1 MKRSILFIVFICF
14 LSIPA
19 GLVGAKEADLA
30 GIWYSDSPEE
40 LRSEIDGYL
49 SNALIGDIEGRIIG
63 CIAPHAG
70 IRFSGAVAA
79 YTYKALASQ
88 NPKKVI
94 VVGFSHKLYIPGCIA
109 VFSEKSFDT
118 PMGCI
123 PVNTDISERLLAYN
137 SKIIKFPKAFASEN
151 SIELQLLFI
160 QRALK
165 NAEVVLV
172 AMCDQD
178 KALSQ
183 FLSAALSDVLED
195 EKDFV
200 IVASSDMC
208 HYLPYFAAEKKD
220 KDTIAKIK
228 TFDPELFYEGSLK
241 SEHKLMCGYGA
252 VYSVMEATKK
262 LGADES
268 VILKYANSGDFEP
281 MTRNSV
287 VGYVSAL
294 FTKKEASDENLP
306 EELSGKDKEGKDNM
320 LNEAERKELL
330 KIARDAINL
339 YLETGQCFD
348 AKTSDETLKEKMG
361 AFVTLHKNGRLR
373 GCIGHVIAEGAL
385 YLTVRD
391 MAIASAAHDTRF
403 SPVSAGEMKDI
414 DIEISVLSP
423 MEKITDYEKIV
434 MGKHGVMVKEG
445 FKSGI
450 YLPQV
455 ADETGWT
462 REEFM
467 DSLSVN
473 KAGIGQNL
481 WKTGKCEIYIF
492 TAEVFGEK
500 EK

>member
-1 MKRSILFIVFICF
+1 
-14 LSIPA
+14 
-19 GLVGAKEADLA
+19 
-30 GIWYSDSPEE
+30 
-40 LRSEIDGYL
+40 
-49 SNALIGDIEGRIIG
+49 
-63 CIAPHAG
+63 
-70 IRFSGAVAA
+70 
-79 YTYKALASQ
+79 
-88 NPKKVI
+88 
-94 VVGFSHKLYIPGCIA
+94 
-109 VFSEKSFDT
+109 
-118 PMGCI
+118 
-123 PVNTDISERLLAYN
+123 
-137 SKIIKFPKAFASEN
+137 
-151 SIELQLLFI
+151 
-160 QRALK
+160 
-165 NAEVVLV
+165 
-172 AMCDQD
+172 
-178 KALSQ
+178 
-183 FLSAALSDVLED
+183 
-195 EKDFV
+195 
-200 IVASSDMC
+200 
-208 HYLPYFAAEKKD
+208 
-220 KDTIAKIK
+220 
-228 TFDPELFYEGSLK
+228 
-241 SEHKLMCGYGA
+241 MCGYGA

-403 SPVSAGEMKDI
+403 SPVSAEEMKDI